1 MTNEDFWQ
9 SILNIIH
16 QGFTQNGL
24 SKLEEY
30 AENFISQQLI
40 YKRFSPSEQ
49 HGCIEGGTNHVI
61 ASLLAGA
68 EVGTNQLSAPEHS
81 FKRKQQLGKIQEKQI
96 EFWAKASN
104 RRIEDT
110 KHLQHNKTLGELLV
124 LGEKAIVYGNGN
136 SVLKVNGLDNF
147 IQPIFALDRITLQ
160 SLLILQT

>member
-1 MTNEDFWQ
+1 MANEDFWQ

-68 EVGTNQLSAPEHS
+68 EVEPDKLSAPKGS
-81 FKRKQQLGKIQEKQI
+81 FKNIPELRTGGTRILTNEVEIQLE
-96 EFWAKASN
+96 
-104 RRIEDT
+104 
-110 KHLQHNKTLGELLV
+110 
-124 LGEKAIVYGNGN
+124 
-136 SVLKVNGLDNF
+136 
-147 IQPIFALDRITLQ
+147 
-160 SLLILQT
+160 